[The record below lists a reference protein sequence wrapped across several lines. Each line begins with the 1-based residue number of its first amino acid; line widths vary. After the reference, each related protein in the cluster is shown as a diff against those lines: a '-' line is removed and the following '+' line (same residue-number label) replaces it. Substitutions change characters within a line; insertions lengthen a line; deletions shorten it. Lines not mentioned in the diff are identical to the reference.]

1 MKPLPLKK
9 IQAWECIGCGKIEAP
24 QPCIGVCE
32 DQPVELVRVD
42 QIEALAAERDR
53 VVEDNSAM
61 RDVLLSLA
69 GTTPRNGQWE
79 AGYRALQERAAELLE
94 RLERRQRLAI

>member
-53 VVEDNSAM
+53 VIEDNEAM
-61 RDVLLSLA
+61 RELLLRLVR
-69 GTTPRNGQWE
+69 TTPRNAQWE
-79 AGYRALQERAAELLE
+79 AAYLALQERAAGLLE
-94 RLERRQRLAI
+94 RRERRGA